1 MQTVFGAEMS
11 VIKSKRSLSDLKFFH
26 NALVLRRAI
35 ATLLLKDFGVK
46 DKCRSVKLFEHLAK
60 ISEEDKKVIEPIFE
74 KYNIVTISSEWPG
87 WLLTK
92 FRDSLY
98 ELSKNMMQYVVA
110 ANSVYQNSTAEC
122 IQRRELQNAAIYSC
136 QQLLIEMQFVISI
149 LPVNAEK
156 LQPFITMIS
165 EEIFLLKR
173 WKKSDNKIIAKIK
186 EKEKQEKL

>member
-1 MQTVFGAEMS
+1 MS
-11 VIKSKRSLSDLKFFH
+11 VIKRKRSLSEMEFFH

-35 ATLLLKDFGVK
+35 TTLLLKDFGVK

-60 ISEEDKKVIEPIFE
+60 ISDEDKKVIEPIFE

-98 ELSKNMMQYVVA
+98 ELSKNMMHYIVA
-110 ANSVYQNSTAEC
+110 ANTIYQNSIAEC
-122 IQRRELQNAAIYSC
+122 VQRRELQNAAIYSC
-136 QQLLIEMQFVISI
+136 QQLLIEMQFVVSI

-156 LQPFITMIS
+156 LQTYIDMIS
-165 EEIFLLKR
+165 KEIFLLKR
-173 WKKSDNKIIAKIK
+173 WKKSDNRIITKVK